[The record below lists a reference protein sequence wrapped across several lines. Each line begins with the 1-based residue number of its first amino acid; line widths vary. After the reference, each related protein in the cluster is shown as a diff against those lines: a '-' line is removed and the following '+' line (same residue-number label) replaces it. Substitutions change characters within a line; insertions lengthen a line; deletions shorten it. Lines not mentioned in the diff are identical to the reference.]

1 MRVLIAGATGVIGR
15 QAVPRLAAAGHE
27 VIGISRTGRAP
38 LAGQLVTADLLDPD
52 ALTTAVCS
60 VAPDAVVHVATAIPD
75 PINLRHIAREMALT
89 NRLRTEGTANLI
101 AAARTAGVER
111 IVAEGYAPAYDP
123 AGDAVCDEDQPLW
136 RDPPRQYAPVVAAL
150 RDLERQVVAVDGLV
164 LRFGHLYGPGS
175 TFATDGAT
183 ISQIREGKVPLVGE
197 GGAIFSF
204 VHAADAGSA
213 IVAAVESDVT
223 GVLNVADDDPTP
235 LREWLPEVARSL
247 DAPEPKHVP
256 ALVARFAVGPFG
268 LAFMTELRGAD
279 NRRAREHLGW
289 APDHATWRGSLPREL
304 TRGSVAAAQE

>member
-27 VIGISRTGRAP
+27 VIGLSRTGRAP
-38 LAGQLVTADLLDPD
+38 LAGQRVTADLLDPD
-52 ALTTAVCS
+52 ALTTAVRS

-75 PINLRHIAREMALT
+75 PINPRHIAREMALT
-89 NRLRTEGTANLI
+89 NRLRAEGTAHLI
-101 AAARTAGVER
+101 AAARAAGVER

-123 AGDAVCDEDQPLW
+123 AGDPVCDEDQPLW
-136 RDPPRQYAPVVAAL
+136 REPPRQYAPVVAAL
-150 RDLERQVVAVDGLV
+150 RDLERQVVGAAGLV

-183 ISQIREGKVPLVGE
+183 IAQIREGKMPIVGE

-204 VHAADAGSA
+204 IHAADAAAA

-223 GVLNVADDDPTP
+223 GVLNIVDDDPASV
-235 LREWLPEVARSL
+235 REWLPEVARSL
-247 DAPEPKHVP
+247 DAPEPKNVP
-256 ALVARFAVGPFG
+256 PLVARFAVGPFG

-289 APDHATWRGSLPREL
+289 APDHATWRGGLAREL
-304 TRGSVAAAQE
+304 TRGFVAAAQE